1 MKFNKSGN
9 KKIIYLVIAIILV
22 ILVYFTFP
30 NALLIVIV
38 VLNSYFIINVNTK
51 SQTLQQP
58 ETEKNKI
65 EIFNFEKT
73 IPFPY
78 AIIQDK
84 KIVFVS
90 DKFKEKFAFN
100 LNKNITDAI
109 KEYESG
115 VRRQNVIIFE
125 KHYTLYSTLV
135 NYKGKSNSELV
146 YFIELA
152 YEIPKD
158 FTNIE
163 PTIVSLVFIDDFDEV
178 IETVEEIR
186 RPLLTALIDRKLN
199 TLSQQ
204 VGGIVKKFEKDKYI
218 FIFSQDKLNYLK
230 DRKFDILDQIREID
244 MGNKIPV
251 TLSIGIGISKNNL
264 SRSME
269 YARVAIDLALGRGG
283 DQVLIKDSLQYTF
296 FGGKSKEVGNNTRVR
311 ARVKAYA
318 LTELIEEAR
327 DVIIM
332 GHRNTDLDCLGSGVG
347 VHTIVKGSGKRSNIV
362 LNNITSNV
370 LFLYERLMKEN
381 SYKSDVFI
389 NSERALE
396 IINDGTLL
404 IIVDAHRPSIMECPE
419 LLLKASKIV
428 VFDHHRKS
436 TEFID
441 SPVLT
446 YHEPYASS
454 TAELITEMLLYTK
467 NEVKLLKIEADALL
481 AGITLDTKNFAFKT
495 GAKTFEAAAYLRRN
509 GADSIRVKM
518 LFQNNMDSYKAKAAT
533 VNRAVIFNDNMA
545 ISVCPKDI
553 ENPSLITAQAADDLL
568 NIHGIEASFVLCD
581 ENNTITISARSL
593 GSVNV
598 QVIMEKL
605 GGGGH
610 QTVAGAQLFNITLED
625 TIEKL
630 KESINKYIQ
639 EATK

>member
-1 MKFNKSGN
+1 MKLNKYIKEN
-9 KKIIYLVIAIILV
+9 KKLLILV
-22 ILVYFTFP
+22 VLTIVIYFTFP
-30 NALLIVIV
+30 SALLIFIV
-38 VLNSYFIINVNTK
+38 FLNIYFINNTK
-51 SQTLQQP
+51 
-58 ETEKNKI
+58 TEKIQQHEIKTDKV

-78 AIIQDK
+78 AIVQDK
-84 KIVFVS
+84 KIVFAS
-90 DKFKEKFAFN
+90 DKFKEKFDFN
-100 LNKNITDAI
+100 LNKNITETI
-109 KEYESG
+109 KEYEVG
-115 VRRQNVIIFE
+115 VRRQNVTILE
-125 KHYTLYSTLV
+125 KYYTLYSTLV
-135 NYKGKSNSELV
+135 NYKGNSELI
-146 YFIELA
+146 YFVELS
-152 YEIPKD
+152 YEIPQE
-158 FTNIE
+158 FNNVE
-163 PTIVSLVFIDDFDEV
+163 PIIVSLVFIDNFEEV

-186 RPLLTALIDRKLN
+186 RPLLIALIDRKLN

-218 FIFSQDKLNYLK
+218 FIFTQDKLNYLK

-244 MGNKIPV
+244 MGNKMPV
-251 TLSIGIGISKNNL
+251 TLSMGIGISKNNL
-264 SRSME
+264 SQSME

-283 DQVLIKDSLQYTF
+283 DQVLIKDSLHYIF
-296 FGGKSKEVGNNTRVR
+296 FGGKAKEVGNNTRVR

-318 LTELIEEAR
+318 LSELIEEAS

-347 VHTIVKGSGKRSNIV
+347 VHTIVKESGKNSKIV
-362 LNNITSNV
+362 LNNITTNV
-370 LFLYERLMKEN
+370 FVLYERLMKEKD
-381 SYKSDVFI
+381 YKTNVFI
-389 NSERALE
+389 SSEKALE
-396 IINDGTLL
+396 IINEGTLL
-404 IIVDAHRPSIMECPE
+404 IIVDSHRPSIMECPE

-436 TEFID
+436 TEFVD

-467 NEVKLLKIEADALL
+467 NEVKLLPVEADALL
-481 AGITLDTKNFAFKT
+481 SGITLDTKNFAFKT

-518 LFQNNMDSYKAKAAT
+518 LFQNNMDSYKAKATT
-533 VNRAVIFNDNMA
+533 VNSAKMFNDNMA

-553 ENPSLITAQAADDLL
+553 ENPSLIAAQAADELL
-568 NIHGIEASFVLCD
+568 NIYGVVASFVLCEEED
-581 ENNTITISARSL
+581 KIIISARSL

-610 QTVAGAQLFNITLED
+610 QTVSGAQLFNITLEESV
-625 TIEKL
+625 EKL
-630 KESINKYIQ
+630 KEAINKYIQ